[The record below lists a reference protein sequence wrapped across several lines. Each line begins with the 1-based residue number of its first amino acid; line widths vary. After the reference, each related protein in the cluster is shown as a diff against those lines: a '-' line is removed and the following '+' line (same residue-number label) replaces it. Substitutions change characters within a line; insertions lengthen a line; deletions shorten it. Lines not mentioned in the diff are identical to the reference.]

1 MSIEQRI
8 NLKFLVR
15 LGKTPTETFNLLQ
28 EVYGAATM
36 SRTPI
41 FEWHKRFR
49 EGREDVEDDPKSGR
63 PTTSRT
69 NENVERVREKVRS
82 DRRLTV
88 RMIAD
93 ELSMNSERVWRII
106 TEDLGMRKVCAKMVP
121 RLLNDR
127 QKENRVQV
135 CQDILKQLEIIPDL
149 LSRVVTGDE
158 SWIFEYD
165 PLTKRQSLEWKSAS
179 SPRPKKARLFKSKI
193 KVMLIVFFDVHGIVH
208 LEFLP
213 QGQTI
218 NQNVYKD
225 ILRRLMRSVR
235 EKRRELWETKSWLLH
250 HDNAP
255 APNALSIRQF
265 LAENNIAVLEQP
277 PYSPDLAPRDFFLFP
292 KLKEVIKETRF
303 QDSKTITTAVTKEL
317 RAIPMESFQKCIEAW
332 QQRLEKCIRAQGDYF
347 EGDKLYFYV
356 AFQIK

>member
-28 EVYGAATM
+28 EVYGDATM
-36 SRTPI
+36 SRTRI

-88 RMIAD
+88 RMIVD

-121 RLLNDR
+121 RLLNDG

-135 CQDILKQLEIIPDL
+135 CQDILKQLEITPDL

-255 APNALSIRQF
+255 AHNALSIRQF

-277 PYSPDLAPRDFFLFP
+277 PYSPDLAPCDFFLFS
-292 KLKEVIKETRF
+292 KLKGVIKGTRF
-303 QDSKTITTAVTKEL
+303 QDSKAITTAVTKEL

-347 EGDKLYFYV
+347 EGDKL
-356 AFQIK
+356 

>member
-15 LGKTPTETFNLLQ
+15 LGKTPTETFNSLQ
-28 EVYGAATM
+28 EVYGDATM
-36 SRTPI
+36 SRTRI
-41 FEWHKRFR
+41 FEWHKRIR
-49 EGREDVEDDPKSGR
+49 EGREDVEDDPRSGR

-88 RMIAD
+88 RMTAD
-93 ELSMNSERVWRII
+93 ELNRNSERVWRII
-106 TEDLGMRKVCAKMVP
+106 TEDLGMKKVCANMVP
-121 RLLNDR
+121 RLLNDE
-127 QKENRVQV
+127 QKENREQV
-135 CQDILKQLEIIPDL
+135 CQDILKQLEITPDL

-158 SWIFEYD
+158 PWIFEYD

-193 KVMLIVFFDVHGIVH
+193 KVMLIDFFDVHGIVH

-235 EKRRELWETKSWLLH
+235 EKRRELWETKSWLLD

-255 APNALSIRQF
+255 AHNALSIRQF

-277 PYSPDLAPRDFFLFP
+277 PYSSDLAPCDFFLFP
-292 KLKEVIKETRF
+292 KLKGVIKGTRF
-303 QDSKTITTAVTKEL
+303 QDSKAITAVTKKL

-332 QQRLEKCIRAQGDYF
+332 RQRLEKCIRAQGDYF
-347 EGDKLYFYV
+347 EGDNL
-356 AFQIK
+356 

>member
-28 EVYGAATM
+28 EVYGDATM
-36 SRTPI
+36 SRTRI

-121 RLLNDR
+121 RLLNDG

-135 CQDILKQLEIIPDL
+135 CQDILKQLEITPDL

-158 SWIFEYD
+158 SWM
-165 PLTKRQSLEWKSAS
+165 S
-179 SPRPKKARLFKSKI
+179 
-193 KVMLIVFFDVHGIVH
+193 H
-208 LEFLP
+208 
-213 QGQTI
+213 
-218 NQNVYKD
+218 
-225 ILRRLMRSVR
+225 
-235 EKRRELWETKSWLLH
+235 
-250 HDNAP
+250 
-255 APNALSIRQF
+255 
-265 LAENNIAVLEQP
+265 
-277 PYSPDLAPRDFFLFP
+277 
-292 KLKEVIKETRF
+292 F
-303 QDSKTITTAVTKEL
+303 QDSKAITTAVTKEL

-332 QQRLEKCIRAQGDYF
+332 RQRLEKCIRAQRDYF
-347 EGDKLYFYV
+347 EGDKL
-356 AFQIK
+356 

>member
-1 MSIEQRI
+1 M
-8 NLKFLVR
+8 
-15 LGKTPTETFNLLQ
+15 
-28 EVYGAATM
+28 
-36 SRTPI
+36 
-41 FEWHKRFR
+41 
-49 EGREDVEDDPKSGR
+49 EDDPRSRR

-69 NENVERVREKVRS
+69 NKNVEHVREKVRS
-82 DRRLTV
+82 DCRLTV

-93 ELSMNSERVWRII
+93 ELNMNSDRVWRII
-106 TEDLGMRKVCAKMVP
+106 TEDLWMRKVCAKMVP
-121 RLLNDR
+121 RLLNDG

-135 CQDILKQLEIIPDL
+135 CQDILKQLEFTPDL

-158 SWIFEYD
+158 LWIYEYD
-165 PLTKRQSLEWKSAS
+165 PLTKWLSLEWKSAS

-193 KVMLIVFFDVHGIVH
+193 KMMLIVFFDVHGIVH

-225 ILRRLMRSVR
+225 ILRCLMRSAR
-235 EKRRELWETKSWLLH
+235 EKRRELWETKSLLLH

-255 APNALSIRQF
+255 AHNALSIQF
-265 LAENNIAVLEQP
+265 LAGNNIALLEQP
-277 PYSPDLAPRDFFLFP
+277 PYSPDLAPCNFFLFP
-292 KLKEVIKETRF
+292 KLKGVIRGTRF
-303 QDSKTITTAVTKEL
+303 QDSKTIKTAVTKEL

-347 EGDKLYFYV
+347 EGDNL
-356 AFQIK
+356 

>member
-15 LGKTPTETFNLLQ
+15 LGETPTETFNLLQ
-28 EVYGAATM
+28 EVYGDATM
-36 SRTPI
+36 SRTRI
-41 FEWHKRFR
+41 FEWRKRFR

-121 RLLNDR
+121 RLLNDG

-135 CQDILKQLEIIPDL
+135 CQDILKQLEITPDL

-165 PLTKRQSLEWKSAS
+165 PLTKRQSLKWKSAS

-193 KVMLIVFFDVHGIVH
+193 KVMLIVFFDVHGIVY

-225 ILRRLMRSVR
+225 ILRRLMRLVK

-255 APNALSIRQF
+255 AHNALSIRQF

-277 PYSPDLAPRDFFLFP
+277 PYSPDLAPCDFFLFP
-292 KLKEVIKETRF
+292 KLKGVIKGTRF
-303 QDSKTITTAVTKEL
+303 QDSKAITTAVTKEL

-347 EGDKLYFYV
+347 EGDKL
-356 AFQIK
+356 

>member
-8 NLKFLVR
+8 NLKFLIR
-15 LGKTPTETFNLLQ
+15 LGKTPTETFSLLQ
-28 EVYGAATM
+28 EVYRDATM
-36 SRTPI
+36 SRTRV

-49 EGREDVEDDPKSGR
+49 EGREDVEDDPRSGR

-69 NENVERVREKVRS
+69 NKNVERVREKVRS

-93 ELSMNSERVWRII
+93 KLNMNSERVWRII
-106 TEDLGMRKVCAKMVP
+106 TEDLGMRKVCVKVVP
-121 RLLNDR
+121 RLLNDG
-127 QKENRVQV
+127 QKENCVQV
-135 CQDILKQLEIIPDL
+135 CQDILKQLEITPDL
-149 LSRVVTGDE
+149 LSRVVTSDE
-158 SWIFEYD
+158 SWIFKYD

-208 LEFLP
+208 LKFLP

-225 ILRRLMRSVR
+225 ILRRLMHSVR

-255 APNALSIRQF
+255 AHNALSIQQF

-277 PYSPDLAPRDFFLFP
+277 PYSPDLAPCDFFLFP
-292 KLKEVIKETRF
+292 KLKRVIKGTRF
-303 QDSKTITTAVTKEL
+303 QDSKAITTAVTKKL

-332 QQRLEKCIRAQGDYF
+332 RQRLEKCILAQGDYF
-347 EGDKLYFYV
+347 EGDNL
-356 AFQIK
+356 

>member
-1 MSIEQRI
+1 M
-8 NLKFLVR
+8 
-15 LGKTPTETFNLLQ
+15 
-28 EVYGAATM
+28 
-36 SRTPI
+36 
-41 FEWHKRFR
+41 
-49 EGREDVEDDPKSGR
+49 
-63 PTTSRT
+63 
-69 NENVERVREKVRS
+69 RS

-121 RLLNDR
+121 RLLNDG
-127 QKENRVQV
+127 QKENCVQV
-135 CQDILKQLEIIPDL
+135 CQDILKQLEITPDL
-149 LSRVVTGDE
+149 LSRVVTGDK

-208 LEFLP
+208 LEFLL

-218 NQNVYKD
+218 NQNIYKD

-255 APNALSIRQF
+255 AHNALSIRQF

-277 PYSPDLAPRDFFLFP
+277 PYSPDLAPCDFFLFP
-292 KLKEVIKETRF
+292 KLKGVINRTRF
-303 QDSKTITTAVTKEL
+303 QDSKAITTAVTKEL

-347 EGDKLYFYV
+347 EGDKL
-356 AFQIK
+356 

>member
-28 EVYGAATM
+28 EVYGDATM
-36 SRTPI
+36 SRTRI
-41 FEWHKRFR
+41 FECHKRFR

-63 PTTSRT
+63 PITSRT
-69 NENVERVREKVRS
+69 NENVERVREKVHS
-82 DRRLTV
+82 DHRLTV

-106 TEDLGMRKVCAKMVP
+106 TEDLGMRKVCVKMVP
-121 RLLNDR
+121 RLLNDG

-135 CQDILKQLEIIPDL
+135 CQDILKQLEITPDL
-149 LSRVVTGDE
+149 LSRVVTSDK
-158 SWIFEYD
+158 SWIFKYD

-213 QGQTI
+213 QGQTT

-255 APNALSIRQF
+255 AHNALSIRQF

-277 PYSPDLAPRDFFLFP
+277 PYSPDLAPCDFFLFP
-292 KLKEVIKETRF
+292 KLKGVIKGARF
-303 QDSKTITTAVTKEL
+303 QDSKAITTAVMKEL

-347 EGDKLYFYV
+347 EGDKL
-356 AFQIK
+356 

>member
-28 EVYGAATM
+28 EVYGDATM
-36 SRTPI
+36 SRTRI

-63 PTTSRT
+63 PTTSRI

-121 RLLNDR
+121 RLLNDG

-135 CQDILKQLEIIPDL
+135 CQDILKQLEITPDL

-193 KVMLIVFFDVHGIVH
+193 KVMLIVFFDVH

-225 ILRRLMRSVR
+225 ILPRLMRSVW
-235 EKRRELWETKSWLLH
+235 EKRKELWETKSWLLH
-250 HDNAP
+250 HHDNAP
-255 APNALSIRQF
+255 AHNALSIRQF

-277 PYSPDLAPRDFFLFP
+277 PYSPDLAPCDFFLFP
-292 KLKEVIKETRF
+292 KLKGVIKGTRF
-303 QDSKTITTAVTKEL
+303 QDSKAITTAVTKEL

-347 EGDKLYFYV
+347 EGDKL
-356 AFQIK
+356 